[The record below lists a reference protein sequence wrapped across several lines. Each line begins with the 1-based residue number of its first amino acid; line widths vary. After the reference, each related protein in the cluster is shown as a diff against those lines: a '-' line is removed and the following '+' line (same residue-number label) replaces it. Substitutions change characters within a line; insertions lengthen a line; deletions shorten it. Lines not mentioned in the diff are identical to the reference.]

1 MDKTLIIGLYINDF
15 SLLNK
20 ITSKIKDKKIKL
32 RHVND
37 FRVINNEIEVL
48 ISKSRIKGCKIPQ
61 IQPDN
66 LDILELRIRCELYG
80 CSKLTIGIDPG
91 GINGLSVIGSE
102 RILFIDTYKN
112 VEDMATII
120 RSMNLEI
127 GLKAIKIGSG
137 SPPERTR
144 IIDSLKEFSRIIQ
157 LVDEQNSGS
166 GSHTEAATRIAL
178 RNGTLKPKKDYIP
191 KDGEIVWIQQESRR
205 QSKGLVTI
213 NKELAYEILIG
224 QISMEEAIIKYTEK
238 IKLKEY

>member
-1 MDKTLIIGLYINDF
+1 LIIGLYINDF

-32 RHVND
+32 KHVND

-48 ISKSRIKGCKIPQ
+48 ISKSRVRGCKIPQ

-66 LDILELRIRCELYG
+66 LDILELRIRCEIYG
-80 CSKLTIGIDPG
+80 CSKLMIGIDPG

-112 VEDMATII
+112 VDDMATII

-144 IIDSLKEFSRIIQ
+144 ILDSLKEFSRIIQ

-178 RNGTLKPKKDYIP
+178 RNGIPEPKKNYIP

-224 QISMEEAIIKYTEK
+224 QISMEEAITKYTEK